1 MLNHINAAGEPA
13 CLESSRERNVP
24 LDTHFGFE
32 VVGEVPSESGSAPI
46 WRMWREP
53 RVPEV

>member
-1 MLNHINAAGEPA
+1 VLNHINAAGEPA